1 MDKETK
7 QDIQE
12 NNELSTGIPRYSEL
26 SEEDKIIVDNYIG
39 QINLKLPQTINGFCD
54 SEIGEINR
62 EIDLMI
68 GLLNIHSTRIKDM
81 QEELILTIDENTE
94 QEKEKFGDKVKRV
107 FSKQGLKK
115 STTGGNNKKYTR
127 IKEINNVD
135 LIQEKIETIRTELKI
150 NACKFEIIAQNSDE
164 QYANIQYQIIA
175 LEEVL
180 NRIQKAYGRR
190 ITRKYFFTNRWYTDR
205 RTYKK

>member
-1 MDKETK
+1 MKEMDKERK

-12 NNELSTGIPRYSEL
+12 DNELSIGIPRYSEL
-26 SEEDKIIVDNYIG
+26 SEEDIIIVDNYIG

-107 FSKQGLKK
+107 FSKRSLKK
-115 STTGGNNKKYTR
+115 TTTGENNKKYTR
-127 IKEINNVD
+127 ITEINNVN

-164 QYANIQYQIIA
+164 QYANIRYQIIA

-180 NRIQKAYGRR
+180 NRIQKSYGRR
-190 ITRKYFFTNRWYTDR
+190 IRKYFFTDRQYTA
-205 RTYKK
+205 